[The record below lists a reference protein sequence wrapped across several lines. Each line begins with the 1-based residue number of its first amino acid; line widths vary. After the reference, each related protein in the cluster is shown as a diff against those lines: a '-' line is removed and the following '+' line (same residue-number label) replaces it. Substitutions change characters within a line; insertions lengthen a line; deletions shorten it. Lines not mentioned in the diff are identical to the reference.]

1 MIIRHAIKPIGERFV
16 LNIVKEN
23 TKERKF
29 SYNFDVDHNYIL
41 TSLEV
46 TKTIS
51 DLVDSV
57 LIVTI
62 SRIEQCAGGER
73 NTVLISSVVFD
84 ASTMIDSV
92 SIHAG
97 NSVSIPNGTRKVSE
111 IMFSEGTATDPLTEI
126 VLNKRHSLLVDVM
139 IESSIDDK
147 LSASCMVVGNFIR
160 ITDLTTV

>member
-23 TKERKF
+23 IKERKF

-62 SRIEQCAGGER
+62 SRIEECAGGER
-73 NTVLISSVVFD
+73 NTVLISSVVFG
-84 ASTMIDSV
+84 ASTMINVD
-92 SIHAG
+92 AK
-97 NSVSIPNGTRKVSE
+97 NSVNIPTGTRKVSE
-111 IMFSEGTATDPLTEI
+111 IMFSEGTETDPLTEI
-126 VLNKRHSLLVDVM
+126 VLNKKHSLLVDVL
-139 IESSIDDK
+139 IESYKSATDDK
-147 LSASCMVVGNFIR
+147 LSASCIVVGNFIR